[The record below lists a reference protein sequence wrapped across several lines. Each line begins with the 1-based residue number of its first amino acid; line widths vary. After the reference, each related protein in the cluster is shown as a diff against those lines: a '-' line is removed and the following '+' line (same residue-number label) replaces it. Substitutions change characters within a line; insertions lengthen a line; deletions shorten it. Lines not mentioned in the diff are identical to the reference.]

1 MEILTF
7 CKNQGADFGN
17 LAFLIFFG
25 LWEFYELEVV
35 EIDDLE
41 TYGLKLDLLKM
52 RANKVSIKVLKPN
65 PKINMNFKFG

>member
-7 CKNQGADFGN
+7 CKNQGEDFGN
-17 LAFLIFFG
+17 LVFLIFFG
-25 LWEFYELEVV
+25 FWEFDEVEDV

-41 TYGLKLDLLKM
+41 TCVLKLDLLKM